1 MEWMPYVHDA
11 LEYIEENLLII
22 ENSSDVAGHLNMSE
36 IYLQKGFQ
44 VMTGYTVAEYIRN
57 RRLYQAALEV
67 MNTDEKLIDIGL
79 KYGFDSP
86 DSFSRAFSRFHGI
99 NPSDMRKTK
108 KGCHKFLP
116 LKVEIQV
123 KGGNNDTSKI
133 IRKYKFKVIG
143 CKKVIN
149 TDYENEDLEAFKSQ
163 VYDRYDEGKENDD
176 EFSHAMEENS
186 IGEFGIRK
194 YIDEKCFEYM
204 IAGRYVGGDIP
215 EGMCVEEIPEAEWAI
230 IDYSDASEAVM
241 ESIENVKKQVSDEKG
256 ISDKTVI
263 EWYETP
269 DRDKIGYRSALWFQV
284 AQKKEEKKNGLLKS
298 IIIGSIGILL
308 LIGVSILGIFLHK
321 NFTDK
326 DDTAGKE
333 LVIYDESGNS
343 FYSNDKVT
351 CPPTEK
357 VPAMH
362 WLDYNGLRYDSVDIA
377 YGYSTYRSSLV
388 REFSYYVD
396 KIEDYNINPDLIEVG
411 VKIGEYMVYPTD
423 NIPEYSD
430 VLSGETAVLCQ
441 VYEIT
446 GVDKEFAVAVK
457 RKADTDKYQVF
468 YNPSYKPEELHSFLE
483 SIQFDPLHYLYG
495 ACFYDA
501 EGNFEKSGEV
511 TKGIN
516 AYGKEEKIELNLSIV
531 IDDKEDFSLLLSQNT
546 IPLVD
551 ITDGTSTITEV
562 QLGKPIFRI
571 TLEYALL
578 AQWYSYIDVY
588 EGGYI
593 ATDIGD
599 VKRYFYVGTEATQ
612 KFTKKMKTNKTMY
625 FFWKEW
631 NAKKKERYG
640 IK

>member
-11 LEYIEENLLII
+11 LEYIEENLLTI
-22 ENSSDVAGHLNMSE
+22 ENSVEVAEYLNMSE

-44 VMTGYTVAEYIRN
+44 VLTGYTVSEYIRN
-57 RRLYQAALEV
+57 RRLYQAALDV

-86 DSFSRAFSRFHGI
+86 DSFTRAFSRFHGI

-163 VYDRYDEGKENDD
+163 VYDRYDAGKENDD

-230 IDYSDASEAVM
+230 VDYNDASEAVM
-241 ESIENVKKQVSDEKG
+241 ESIENVKKQVSAEKD
-256 ISDKTVI
+256 ISGKTVI
-263 EWYETP
+263 EWYETS
-269 DRDKIGYRSALWFQV
+269 DRDKKGFRSALWFQV
-284 AQKKEEKKNGLLKS
+284 AQKKEEKRNGLLKS

-321 NFTDK
+321 NSTDK
-326 DDTAGKE
+326 NDTVGKK
-333 LVIYDESGNS
+333 ITISDESGRLFS
-343 FYSNDKVT
+343 SRDVASAY
-351 CPPTEK
+351 PEK

-362 WLDYNGLRYDSVDIA
+362 WLDYNGVRYNSVDIA
-377 YGYSTYRSSLV
+377 YGYPVSWSSLT
-388 REFSYYVD
+388 RELSYYVD
-396 KIEDYNINPDLIEVG
+396 KIEDYIITPVLAEVG
-411 VKIGEYMVYPTD
+411 AKIGEYIVYPTD
-423 NIPEYSD
+423 DIPEYSD

-446 GVDKEFAVAVK
+446 EVDKGFAVAVK
-457 RKADTDKYQVF
+457 RKDDVDKYQIF
-468 YNPSYKPEELHSFLE
+468 YNPAYKAQELHSFLE
-483 SIQFDPLHYLYG
+483 SIQYDSLHYLYG
-495 ACFYDA
+495 VFFLDA
-501 EGNFEKSGEV
+501 EGNPEKSGEV
-511 TKGIN
+511 TRRIN
-516 AYGKEEKIELNLSIV
+516 AYGEEEEIELYLNIG
-531 IDDKEDFSLLLSQNT
+531 IDDEDFSLLLSQDA
-546 IPLVD
+546 ILMED
-551 ITDGTSTITEV
+551 ITDGTLPVTEI
-562 QLGKPIFRI
+562 QLGKPLFRI
-571 TLEYALL
+571 ELEYFLL
-578 AQWYSYIDVY
+578 AQGNYVDVY

-599 VKRYFYVGTEATQ
+599 AKRYFYVGTEAIQ
-612 KFTKKMKTNKTMY
+612 KFMKKMKTNKAMY

>member
-11 LEYIEENLLII
+11 LEYIEENLLTI
-22 ENSSDVAGHLNMSE
+22 ENSVEVAEYLNMSE

-44 VMTGYTVAEYIRN
+44 VLTGYTVSEYIRN
-57 RRLYQAALEV
+57 RRLYQAALDV

-86 DSFSRAFSRFHGI
+86 DSFTRAFSRFHGI

-230 IDYSDASEAVM
+230 VDYNDASETVM
-241 ESIENVKKQVSDEKG
+241 DSIEDAKKQVSDEKG
-256 ISDKTVI
+256 ISNKTVI
-263 EWYETP
+263 EWYETS
-269 DRDKIGYRSALWFQV
+269 DRDKKGFRSALWFQV
-284 AQKKEEKKNGLLKS
+284 VQKKEKENKINGLIKA
-298 IIIGSIGILL
+298 IIIGSFGVLMLIGAGIL
-308 LIGVSILGIFLHK
+308 GVHMYKSS
-321 NFTDK
+321 TDK
-326 DDTAGKE
+326 NDTIDKDITISIG
-333 LVIYDESGNS
+333 SGNTL
-343 FYSNDKVT
+343 YSDDKGA

-362 WLDYNGLRYDSVDIA
+362 WIDYNGIRYDSVDVAI
-377 YGYSTYRSSLV
+377 GYPVWPSLA
-388 REFSYYVD
+388 RELSCYVD
-396 KIEDYNINPDLIEVG
+396 KIEDYNINPELSEVG
-411 VKIGEYMVYPTD
+411 AKIGEYMVHPTD
-423 NIPEYSD
+423 DIKEYSA
-430 VLSGETAVLCQ
+430 VLADETPVLCQ
-441 VYEIT
+441 VFEIK
-446 GVDKEFAVAVK
+446 GVDKKFAVAVK
-457 RKADTDKYQVF
+457 RKADIDKYQVF
-468 YNPSYKPEELHSFLE
+468 YNPSYRNGELHSFLE
-483 SIQFDPLHYLYG
+483 SLGYDSLHYLSG
-495 ACFYDA
+495 VFFLDD
-501 EGNFEKSGEV
+501 EGNPEKSGEV
-511 TKGIN
+511 TRGIN
-516 AYGKEEKIELNLSIV
+516 AYGVEEEIELYLNIG
-531 IDDKEDFSLLLSQNT
+531 IDEEDFSLLLSQDT

-551 ITDGTSTITEV
+551 ITDGTSTITET
-562 QLGKPIFRI
+562 QFGKPLFRI
-571 TLEYALL
+571 ELEFFLL
-578 AQWYSYIDVY
+578 DQQNYVDVF

-593 ATDIGD
+593 ATNLGD
-599 VKRYFYVGTEATQ
+599 VKRYFYVGTEAIQ
-612 KFTKKMKTNKTMY
+612 KFTKKMKTNKAIQL
-625 FFWKEW
+625 FWKEW
-631 NAKKKERYG
+631 NAGRDERLG
-640 IK
+640 IRK